1 MPAPRSKINVSD
13 ALEIATSALPHSE
26 SRPGQKEM
34 AHAVE
39 EALHEGKHLIVQAGT
54 GTGKTIAYLVPAIV
68 AGKRTVVTT
77 ATKALQDQ
85 LAHKDLPF
93 LVQHLSEYVNR
104 DITFA
109 VLKGRSNYVCR
120 QRLAELNGETEKKN
134 RKADSP
140 TLLEV
145 DEMSQSVRREIDLI
159 SEWTKTTK
167 SGDMADISWSPSDRA
182 LRAVSV
188 GSDECPGARR
198 CPVGGTCFSELAR
211 FKASEAD
218 IVVVNTHLYGLH
230 VASGGQ
236 LLPEHEVLIV
246 DEAHGLEDIMSD
258 TVGVSIHAG
267 NFNFFAGVVKRI
279 IADPKVISDI
289 VNIGTMLD
297 EVLSPIHN
305 QRISAPLPLEV
316 TAVLAEGRRIVAR
329 ILDILRTIETKDDDS
344 NQRKLRAQ
352 TLATRLADTVDVAL
366 KTDDTYVPYVS
377 GTVDHPKLDIAPLD
391 VGPVLDAGVW
401 QKTTA
406 ILTSATVPSKMADR
420 IGLPVSKTQLCNVE
434 SPFDYQSNAVL
445 YCSKHLPNPN
455 SPEFTKLMHEEL
467 FHLISAAGGRT
478 LALFTSYRALD
489 AAVDAMRK
497 RLPNTILSQREYQ
510 KNQLVKLF
518 SEDESSCLFATSG
531 FFQGIDIPGRTLSLV
546 TLDRI
551 PFPRPDDPLLSAR
564 RDAIGDRAFREIDLP
579 RAATLLAQATGRLI
593 RNATDRG
600 VVAVFDPRLGNAG
613 YRRDILGSMPPMR
626 KNYSLIVSGSNY
638 CATGISR

>member
-1 MPAPRSKINVSD
+1 VPAPRSKINVSD

-134 RKADSP
+134 RKTDSP

-352 TLATRLADTVDVAL
+352 TLATRLADTIDVAL
-366 KTDDTYVPYVS
+366 KTDDTYVPYIS

-489 AAVDAMRK
+489 AAVEAMRK

-626 KNYSLIVSGSNY
+626 KSVDRQEVEEFLRLI
-638 CATGISR
+638 TR

>member
-1 MPAPRSKINVSD
+1 MAHAVSD
-13 ALEIATSALPHSE
+13 ALA
-26 SRPGQKEM
+26 
-34 AHAVE
+34 
-39 EALHEGKHLIVQAGT
+39 EGKHLIVQAGT

-68 AGKRTVVTT
+68 AGKKTVVTT

-93 LVQHLSEYVNR
+93 LVEHLGSYVNR
-104 DITFA
+104 EITFA

-120 QRLAELNGETEKKN
+120 QRLAEINGESEKKN
-134 RKADSP
+134 RKNDSP

-159 SEWTKTTK
+159 SEWVKGSK
-167 SGDMADISWSPSDRA
+167 SGDMADISWSPSERA
-182 LRAVSV
+182 MRAVSV

-198 CPVGGTCFSELAR
+198 CPVGGTCFSEIAR

-258 TVGVSIHAG
+258 TVGVSLHAG

-289 VNIGTMLD
+289 VNIGMMLD
-297 EVLSPIHN
+297 EVLTGLHN
-305 QRISAPLPLEV
+305 QRISAPLPLEI
-316 TAVLAEGRRIVAR
+316 TAVLAEGRRLVAR
-329 ILDILRTIETKDDDS
+329 ILDILRTIDTKDDDS

-352 TLATRLADTVDVAL
+352 TLATRLADTIDVAL

-406 ILTSATVPSKMADR
+406 ILTSATVPNKMAER
-420 IGLPVSKTQLCNVE
+420 IGLPISRTQTCNVE

-455 SPEFTKLMHEEL
+455 SAEFTKLMHEEL
-467 FHLISAAGGRT
+467 FHLIAAAGGRT
-478 LALFTSYRALD
+478 LALFTSYKALD
-489 AAVDAMRK
+489 LAVEAMRK
-497 RLPNTILSQREYQ
+497 KLPNTILSQREYQ
-510 KNQLVKLF
+510 KTQLVKLF
-518 SEDESSCLFATSG
+518 TEDESSCLFATSG

-613 YRRDILGSMPPMR
+613 YRRDILESMPPMR
-626 KNYSLIVSGSNY
+626 KSIDRAEVEEFLRLI
-638 CATGISR
+638 TR

>member
-1 MPAPRSKINVSD
+1 VPAPRSKINVSD

-316 TAVLAEGRRIVAR
+316 TAILAEGRRIVAR

-352 TLATRLADTVDVAL
+352 TLATRLADTIDVAL
-366 KTDDTYVPYVS
+366 KTDDTYVPYIS
-377 GTVDHPKLDIAPLD
+377 GTIDHPKLDIAPLD

-455 SPEFTKLMHEEL
+455 SPEFTKLMHDEL

-489 AAVDAMRK
+489 LAVEAMRK

-518 SEDESSCLFATSG
+518 TEDESSCLFATSG

-626 KNYSLIVSGSNY
+626 KSVDRQEVEEFLRLI
-638 CATGISR
+638 TR

>member
-1 MPAPRSKINVSD
+1 MAHAVSD
-13 ALEIATSALPHSE
+13 ALA
-26 SRPGQKEM
+26 
-34 AHAVE
+34 
-39 EALHEGKHLIVQAGT
+39 EGKHLIVQAGT

-68 AGKRTVVTT
+68 AGKKTVVTT

-93 LVQHLSEYVNR
+93 LVEHLGSYVNR

-120 QRLAELNGETEKKN
+120 QRLAEINGESEKKN
-134 RKADSP
+134 RKNDSP

-159 SEWTKTTK
+159 SEWVKGSK
-167 SGDMADISWSPSDRA
+167 SGDMADISWSPSERA
-182 LRAVSV
+182 MRAVSV

-198 CPVGGTCFSELAR
+198 CPVGGTCFSEIAR
-211 FKASEAD
+211 FKANEAD

-258 TVGVSIHAG
+258 TVGVSLHAG

-289 VNIGTMLD
+289 VNIGMMLD
-297 EVLSPIHN
+297 EVLTGLHN
-305 QRISAPLPLEV
+305 QRISAPLPLEI
-316 TAVLAEGRRIVAR
+316 TAVLAEGRRLVAR
-329 ILDILRTIETKDDDS
+329 ILDILRTIDTKDDDS

-352 TLATRLADTVDVAL
+352 TLATRLADTIDVAL

-406 ILTSATVPSKMADR
+406 ILTSATVPNKMAER
-420 IGLPVSKTQLCNVE
+420 IGLPISRTQTCNVE

-455 SPEFTKLMHEEL
+455 SAEFTKLMHEEL
-467 FHLISAAGGRT
+467 FHLIAAAGGRT
-478 LALFTSYRALD
+478 LALFTSYKALD
-489 AAVDAMRK
+489 LAVEAMRK
-497 RLPNTILSQREYQ
+497 KLPNTILSQREYQ
-510 KNQLVKLF
+510 KTQLVKLF
-518 SEDESSCLFATSG
+518 TEDESSCLFATSG

-613 YRRDILGSMPPMR
+613 YRRDILESMPPMR
-626 KNYSLIVSGSNY
+626 KSIDRAEVEEFLRLI
-638 CATGISR
+638 TR

>member
-352 TLATRLADTVDVAL
+352 TLATRLADTIDVAL
-366 KTDDTYVPYVS
+366 KTDDTYVPYIS

-489 AAVDAMRK
+489 LAVEAMRK
-497 RLPNTILSQREYQ
+497 RLTNTILSQREYQ

-626 KNYSLIVSGSNY
+626 KSVDRQEVEEFLRLI
-638 CATGISR
+638 TR

>member
-134 RKADSP
+134 RKTDSP

-626 KNYSLIVSGSNY
+626 KSVDRQEVEEFLRLI
-638 CATGISR
+638 TR

>member
-626 KNYSLIVSGSNY
+626 KSVDRQEVEEFLQLI
-638 CATGISR
+638 TR

>member
-1 MPAPRSKINVSD
+1 VPAPRSKINVSD

-352 TLATRLADTVDVAL
+352 TLATRLADTIDVAL
-366 KTDDTYVPYVS
+366 KTDDTYVPYIS
-377 GTVDHPKLDIAPLD
+377 GSVDHPKLDIAPLD

-626 KNYSLIVSGSNY
+626 KSVDRQEVEEFLRLI
-638 CATGISR
+638 TR

>member
-352 TLATRLADTVDVAL
+352 TLATRLADTIDVAL
-366 KTDDTYVPYVS
+366 KTDDTYVPYIS

-489 AAVDAMRK
+489 AAVEDMRK

-531 FFQGIDIPGRTLSLV
+531 FFRGIDIPGRTLSLV

-613 YRRDILGSMPPMR
+613 YRRDILESMPPMR
-626 KNYSLIVSGSNY
+626 KSVDRQEVEEFLRLI
-638 CATGISR
+638 TR

>member
-1 MPAPRSKINVSD
+1 MAHAVSD
-13 ALEIATSALPHSE
+13 ALA
-26 SRPGQKEM
+26 
-34 AHAVE
+34 
-39 EALHEGKHLIVQAGT
+39 EGKHLIVQAGT

-68 AGKRTVVTT
+68 AGKKTVVTT

-93 LVQHLSEYVNR
+93 LVEHLGSYVNR

-120 QRLAELNGETEKKN
+120 QRLAEINGESEKKN
-134 RKADSP
+134 RKNDSP

-159 SEWTKTTK
+159 SEWVKGSK
-167 SGDMADISWSPSDRA
+167 SGDMADISWSPSERA
-182 LRAVSV
+182 MRAVSV

-198 CPVGGTCFSELAR
+198 CPVGGTCFSEIAR

-258 TVGVSIHAG
+258 TVGVSLHAG

-289 VNIGTMLD
+289 VNIGMMLD
-297 EVLSPIHN
+297 EVLSGLHN
-305 QRISAPLPLEV
+305 QRISAPLPLEI
-316 TAVLAEGRRIVAR
+316 TAVLAEGRRLVAR
-329 ILDILRTIETKDDDS
+329 ILDILRTIDTKDDDS

-352 TLATRLADTVDVAL
+352 TLATRLADTIDVAL

-406 ILTSATVPSKMADR
+406 ILTSATVPNKMAER
-420 IGLPVSKTQLCNVE
+420 IGLPFSRTQTCNVE

-455 SPEFTKLMHEEL
+455 SAEFTKLMHEEL
-467 FHLISAAGGRT
+467 FHLIAAAGGRT
-478 LALFTSYRALD
+478 LALFTSYKALD
-489 AAVDAMRK
+489 LAVEAMRK
-497 RLPNTILSQREYQ
+497 KLPNTILSQREYQ
-510 KNQLVKLF
+510 KTQLVKLF
-518 SEDESSCLFATSG
+518 TEDESSCLFATSG

-613 YRRDILGSMPPMR
+613 YRRDILESMPPMR
-626 KNYSLIVSGSNY
+626 KSIDRAEVEEFLRLI
-638 CATGISR
+638 TR

>member
-1 MPAPRSKINVSD
+1 VPAPRSKINVSD

-289 VNIGTMLD
+289 INIGTMLD

-352 TLATRLADTVDVAL
+352 TLATRLADTIDVAL
-366 KTDDTYVPYVS
+366 KTDDTYVPYIS

-626 KNYSLIVSGSNY
+626 KSVDRQEVEEFLRLI
-638 CATGISR
+638 TR

>member
-145 DEMSQSVRREIDLI
+145 DEMSQSVRHEIDLI

-352 TLATRLADTVDVAL
+352 TLATRLADTIDVAL

-626 KNYSLIVSGSNY
+626 KSVDRQEVEEFLRLI
-638 CATGISR
+638 TR

>member
-1 MPAPRSKINVSD
+1 VPAPRSKINVSD

-68 AGKRTVVTT
+68 AGKHTVVTT

-279 IADPKVISDI
+279 IADPKVIGDI

-352 TLATRLADTVDVAL
+352 TLATRLADTIDVAL
-366 KTDDTYVPYVS
+366 KTDDTYVPYIS

-626 KNYSLIVSGSNY
+626 KSVDRQEVEEFLRLI
-638 CATGISR
+638 TR

>member
-1 MPAPRSKINVSD
+1 MAHAVSD
-13 ALEIATSALPHSE
+13 ALA
-26 SRPGQKEM
+26 
-34 AHAVE
+34 
-39 EALHEGKHLIVQAGT
+39 EGKHLIVQAGT

-68 AGKRTVVTT
+68 AGKKTVVTT

-93 LVQHLSEYVNR
+93 LVEHLGSYVNR

-120 QRLAELNGETEKKN
+120 QRLAEINGESEKKN
-134 RKADSP
+134 RKNDSP

-159 SEWTKTTK
+159 SEWVKGSK
-167 SGDMADISWSPSDRA
+167 SGDMADISWSPSERA
-182 LRAVSV
+182 MRAVSV

-198 CPVGGTCFSELAR
+198 CPVGGTCFSEIAR

-258 TVGVSIHAG
+258 TVGVSLHAG

-289 VNIGTMLD
+289 VNIGMMLD
-297 EVLSPIHN
+297 EVLSGLHN
-305 QRISAPLPLEV
+305 QRISAPLPLEI
-316 TAVLAEGRRIVAR
+316 TAVLAEGRRLVAR
-329 ILDILRTIETKDDDS
+329 ILDILRTIDTKDDDS

-352 TLATRLADTVDVAL
+352 TLATRLADTIDVAL

-406 ILTSATVPSKMADR
+406 ILTSATVPNKMAER
-420 IGLPVSKTQLCNVE
+420 IGLPISRTQTCNVE

-455 SPEFTKLMHEEL
+455 SAEFTKLMHEEL
-467 FHLISAAGGRT
+467 FHLIAAAGGRT
-478 LALFTSYRALD
+478 LALFTSYKALD
-489 AAVDAMRK
+489 LAVEAMRK
-497 RLPNTILSQREYQ
+497 KLPNTILSQREYQ
-510 KNQLVKLF
+510 KTQLVKLF
-518 SEDESSCLFATSG
+518 TEDESSCLFATSG

-613 YRRDILGSMPPMR
+613 YRRDILESMPPMR
-626 KNYSLIVSGSNY
+626 TSIDRAEVEEFLRLI
-638 CATGISR
+638 TR

>member
-1 MPAPRSKINVSD
+1 VPAPRSKINVSD

-188 GSDECPGARR
+188 GGDECPGARR

-352 TLATRLADTVDVAL
+352 TLATRLADTIDVAL
-366 KTDDTYVPYVS
+366 KTDDTYVPYIS

-626 KNYSLIVSGSNY
+626 KSVDRQEVEEFLRLI
-638 CATGISR
+638 TR

>member
-1 MPAPRSKINVSD
+1 MAHAVSD
-13 ALEIATSALPHSE
+13 ALA
-26 SRPGQKEM
+26 
-34 AHAVE
+34 
-39 EALHEGKHLIVQAGT
+39 EGKHLIVQAGT

-68 AGKRTVVTT
+68 AGKKTVVTT

-93 LVQHLSEYVNR
+93 LVEHLGSYVNR

-120 QRLAELNGETEKKN
+120 QRLAEINGESEKKN
-134 RKADSP
+134 RKNDSP

-159 SEWTKTTK
+159 SEWVKGSK
-167 SGDMADISWSPSDRA
+167 SGDMADISWSPSERA
-182 LRAVSV
+182 MRAVSV

-198 CPVGGTCFSELAR
+198 CPVGGTCFSEIAR

-258 TVGVSIHAG
+258 TVGVSLHAG

-289 VNIGTMLD
+289 VNIGMMLD
-297 EVLSPIHN
+297 EVLTGLHN
-305 QRISAPLPLEV
+305 QRISAPLPLEI
-316 TAVLAEGRRIVAR
+316 TAVLAEGRRLVAR
-329 ILDILRTIETKDDDS
+329 ILDILRTIDTKDDDS

-352 TLATRLADTVDVAL
+352 TLATRLADTIDVSL

-406 ILTSATVPSKMADR
+406 ILTSATVPNKMAER
-420 IGLPVSKTQLCNVE
+420 IGLPISRTQTCNVE

-455 SPEFTKLMHEEL
+455 SAEFTKLMHEEL
-467 FHLISAAGGRT
+467 FHLIAAAGGRT
-478 LALFTSYRALD
+478 LALFTSYKALD
-489 AAVDAMRK
+489 LAVEAMRK
-497 RLPNTILSQREYQ
+497 KLPNTILSQREYQ
-510 KNQLVKLF
+510 KTQLVKLF
-518 SEDESSCLFATSG
+518 TEDESSCLFATSG

-613 YRRDILGSMPPMR
+613 YRRDILESMPPMR
-626 KNYSLIVSGSNY
+626 KSIDRAEVEEFLRLI
-638 CATGISR
+638 TR

>member
-352 TLATRLADTVDVAL
+352 TLATRLADTIDVAL
-366 KTDDTYVPYVS
+366 KTDDTYVPYIS
-377 GTVDHPKLDIAPLD
+377 GSVDHPKLDIAPLD

-420 IGLPVSKTQLCNVE
+420 IGLPVSKTQLCNVD

-626 KNYSLIVSGSNY
+626 KSVDRQEVEEFLRLI
-638 CATGISR
+638 TR

>member
-316 TAVLAEGRRIVAR
+316 TAILAEGRRIVAR

-352 TLATRLADTVDVAL
+352 TLATRLADTIDVAL
-366 KTDDTYVPYVS
+366 KTDDTYVPYIS
-377 GTVDHPKLDIAPLD
+377 GTIDHPKLDIAPLD

-455 SPEFTKLMHEEL
+455 SPEFTKLMHDEL

-489 AAVDAMRK
+489 LAVEAMRK

-518 SEDESSCLFATSG
+518 TEDESSCLFATSG

-626 KNYSLIVSGSNY
+626 KSVDRQEVEEFLRLI
-638 CATGISR
+638 TR

>member
-1 MPAPRSKINVSD
+1 VPAPRSKINVSD

-352 TLATRLADTVDVAL
+352 TLATRLADTIDVAL
-366 KTDDTYVPYVS
+366 KTDDTYVPYIS

-626 KNYSLIVSGSNY
+626 KSVDRQEVEEFLRLI
-638 CATGISR
+638 TR

>member
-1 MPAPRSKINVSD
+1 MAHAVSD
-13 ALEIATSALPHSE
+13 ALA
-26 SRPGQKEM
+26 
-34 AHAVE
+34 
-39 EALHEGKHLIVQAGT
+39 EGKHLIVQAGT

-68 AGKRTVVTT
+68 AGKKTVVTT

-93 LVQHLSEYVNR
+93 LVEHLGSYVNR
-104 DITFA
+104 EITFA

-120 QRLAELNGETEKKN
+120 QRLAEINGESEKKN
-134 RKADSP
+134 RKNDSP

-159 SEWTKTTK
+159 SEWVKGSK
-167 SGDMADISWSPSDRA
+167 SGDMADISWSPSERA
-182 LRAVSV
+182 MRAVSV

-198 CPVGGTCFSELAR
+198 CPVGGTCFSEIAR

-258 TVGVSIHAG
+258 TVGVSLHAG

-289 VNIGTMLD
+289 VNIGMMLD
-297 EVLSPIHN
+297 EVLSGLHN
-305 QRISAPLPLEV
+305 QRISAPLPLEI
-316 TAVLAEGRRIVAR
+316 TAVLAEGRRLVAR
-329 ILDILRTIETKDDDS
+329 ILDILRTIDTKDDDS

-352 TLATRLADTVDVAL
+352 TLATRLADTIDVAL

-406 ILTSATVPSKMADR
+406 ILTSATVPNKMAER
-420 IGLPVSKTQLCNVE
+420 IGLPISRTQTCNVE

-455 SPEFTKLMHEEL
+455 SAEFTKLMHEEL
-467 FHLISAAGGRT
+467 FHLIAAAGGRT
-478 LALFTSYRALD
+478 LALFTSYKALD
-489 AAVDAMRK
+489 LAVEAMRK
-497 RLPNTILSQREYQ
+497 KLPNTILSQREYQ
-510 KNQLVKLF
+510 KTQLVKLF
-518 SEDESSCLFATSG
+518 TEDESSCLFATSG

-613 YRRDILGSMPPMR
+613 YRRDILESMPPMR
-626 KNYSLIVSGSNY
+626 KSIDRAEVEEFLRLI
-638 CATGISR
+638 TR

>member
-352 TLATRLADTVDVAL
+352 TLATRLADTIDVAL
-366 KTDDTYVPYVS
+366 KTDDTYVPYIS

-489 AAVDAMRK
+489 AAVEAMRK

-626 KNYSLIVSGSNY
+626 KSVDRQEVEEFLRLI
-638 CATGISR
+638 TR

>member
-1 MPAPRSKINVSD
+1 MAHAVSD
-13 ALEIATSALPHSE
+13 ALA
-26 SRPGQKEM
+26 
-34 AHAVE
+34 
-39 EALHEGKHLIVQAGT
+39 EGKHLIVQAGT

-68 AGKRTVVTT
+68 AGKKTVVTT

-93 LVQHLSEYVNR
+93 LVEHLGSYVNR

-120 QRLAELNGETEKKN
+120 QRLAEINGESEKKN
-134 RKADSP
+134 RKNDSP

-159 SEWTKTTK
+159 SEWVNGSK
-167 SGDMADISWSPSDRA
+167 SGDMADISWSPSERA
-182 LRAVSV
+182 MRAVSV

-198 CPVGGTCFSELAR
+198 CPVGGTCFSEIAR

-258 TVGVSIHAG
+258 TVGISLHAG

-289 VNIGTMLD
+289 VNIGMMLD
-297 EVLSPIHN
+297 EVLTGLHN
-305 QRISAPLPLEV
+305 QRISAPLPLEI
-316 TAVLAEGRRIVAR
+316 TAVLAEGRRLVAR
-329 ILDILRTIETKDDDS
+329 ILDILRTIDTKDDDS

-352 TLATRLADTVDVAL
+352 TLATRLADTIDVAL

-406 ILTSATVPSKMADR
+406 ILTSATVPNKMAER
-420 IGLPVSKTQLCNVE
+420 IGLPISRTQTCNVE

-455 SPEFTKLMHEEL
+455 SAEFTKLMHEEL
-467 FHLISAAGGRT
+467 FHLIAAAGGRT
-478 LALFTSYRALD
+478 LALFTSYKALD
-489 AAVDAMRK
+489 LAVETMRK
-497 RLPNTILSQREYQ
+497 KLPNTILSQREYQ
-510 KNQLVKLF
+510 KTQLVKLF
-518 SEDESSCLFATSG
+518 TEDESSCLFATSG

-613 YRRDILGSMPPMR
+613 YRRDILESMPPMR
-626 KNYSLIVSGSNY
+626 KSIDRAEVEEFLRLI
-638 CATGISR
+638 TR

>member
-1 MPAPRSKINVSD
+1 MAHAVSD
-13 ALEIATSALPHSE
+13 ALA
-26 SRPGQKEM
+26 
-34 AHAVE
+34 
-39 EALHEGKHLIVQAGT
+39 EGKHLIVQAGT

-68 AGKRTVVTT
+68 AGKKTVVTT

-93 LVQHLSEYVNR
+93 LVEHLGSYVNR

-120 QRLAELNGETEKKN
+120 QRLAEINGESEKKN
-134 RKADSP
+134 RKNDSP

-159 SEWTKTTK
+159 SEWVKSSK
-167 SGDMADISWSPSDRA
+167 SGDMADISWSPSERA
-182 LRAVSV
+182 MRAVSV

-198 CPVGGTCFSELAR
+198 CPVGGTCFSEIAR

-258 TVGVSIHAG
+258 TVGVSLHAG

-289 VNIGTMLD
+289 VNIGMMLD
-297 EVLSPIHN
+297 EVLSGLHN
-305 QRISAPLPLEV
+305 QRISAPLPLEI
-316 TAVLAEGRRIVAR
+316 TAVLAEGRRLVAR

-352 TLATRLADTVDVAL
+352 TLATRLADTIDVAL
-366 KTDDTYVPYVS
+366 KTDDTFVPYVS

-406 ILTSATVPSKMADR
+406 ILTSATVPNKMSER
-420 IGLPVSKTQLCNVE
+420 IGLPVSRTQTCNVE
-434 SPFDYQSNAVL
+434 SPFDYQSNAML

-455 SPEFTKLMHEEL
+455 SAEFTKLMHDEL
-467 FHLISAAGGRT
+467 YHLIAAAGGRT
-478 LALFTSYRALD
+478 LALFTSYKALD
-489 AAVDAMRK
+489 LAVEAMRK
-497 RLPNTILSQREYQ
+497 KLPNTILSQREYQ
-510 KNQLVKLF
+510 KTQLVKLF

-613 YRRDILGSMPPMR
+613 YRRDILESMPPMR
-626 KNYSLIVSGSNY
+626 KSIDRAEVEEFLRLI
-638 CATGISR
+638 TR

>member
-39 EALHEGKHLIVQAGT
+39 EALNEGKHLIVQAGT

-352 TLATRLADTVDVAL
+352 TLATRLADTIDVAL
-366 KTDDTYVPYVS
+366 KTDDTYVPYIS
-377 GTVDHPKLDIAPLD
+377 GTIDHPKLDIAPLD

-626 KNYSLIVSGSNY
+626 KSVDRQEVEEFLRLI
-638 CATGISR
+638 TR

>member
-39 EALHEGKHLIVQAGT
+39 EALNEGKHLIVQAGT

-366 KTDDTYVPYVS
+366 KTDDTYVPYIS
-377 GTVDHPKLDIAPLD
+377 GTIDHPKLDIAPLD

-489 AAVDAMRK
+489 LAVEAMRK

-626 KNYSLIVSGSNY
+626 KSVDRQEVEEFLRLI
-638 CATGISR
+638 TR

>member
-39 EALHEGKHLIVQAGT
+39 EALNEGKHLIVQAGT

-120 QRLAELNGETEKKN
+120 QRLAELNGESEKKN

-159 SEWTKTTK
+159 TEWTKTTK

-182 LRAVSV
+182 MKAVSV

-218 IVVVNTHLYGLH
+218 IIVVNTHLYGLH

-352 TLATRLADTVDVAL
+352 TLATRLADTIDVAL
-366 KTDDTYVPYVS
+366 KTDDTYVPYIS

-626 KNYSLIVSGSNY
+626 KSVDRQEVEEFLRLI
-638 CATGISR
+638 TR

>member
-366 KTDDTYVPYVS
+366 KTDDTYVPYIS

-489 AAVDAMRK
+489 AAVEAMRK

-626 KNYSLIVSGSNY
+626 KSVDRQEVEEFLRLI
-638 CATGISR
+638 TR

>member
-1 MPAPRSKINVSD
+1 VPAPRSKINVSD

-39 EALHEGKHLIVQAGT
+39 EALNEGKHLIVQAGT

-626 KNYSLIVSGSNY
+626 KSVDRQEVEEFLRLI
-638 CATGISR
+638 TR

>member
-1 MPAPRSKINVSD
+1 MAHAVSD
-13 ALEIATSALPHSE
+13 ALA
-26 SRPGQKEM
+26 
-34 AHAVE
+34 
-39 EALHEGKHLIVQAGT
+39 EGKHLIVQAGT

-68 AGKRTVVTT
+68 AGKKTVVTT

-93 LVQHLSEYVNR
+93 LVEHLGSYVNR

-120 QRLAELNGETEKKN
+120 QRLAEINGESEKKN
-134 RKADSP
+134 RKNDSP

-159 SEWTKTTK
+159 SEWVKGSK
-167 SGDMADISWSPSDRA
+167 SGDMADISWSPSERA
-182 LRAVSV
+182 MRAVSV

-198 CPVGGTCFSELAR
+198 CPVGGTCFSEIAR

-258 TVGVSIHAG
+258 TVGVSLHAG

-289 VNIGTMLD
+289 VNIGMMLE
-297 EVLSPIHN
+297 EVLSGLHN
-305 QRISAPLPLEV
+305 QRISAPLPLEI
-316 TAVLAEGRRIVAR
+316 TAVLAEGRRLVAR
-329 ILDILRTIETKDDDS
+329 ILDILRTIDTKDDDS

-352 TLATRLADTVDVAL
+352 TLATRLADTIDVAL

-406 ILTSATVPSKMADR
+406 ILTSATVPNKMAER
-420 IGLPVSKTQLCNVE
+420 IGLPVSRTQTCNVE

-455 SPEFTKLMHEEL
+455 SAEFTKLMHEEL
-467 FHLISAAGGRT
+467 FHLIAAAGGRT
-478 LALFTSYRALD
+478 LALFTSYKALD
-489 AAVDAMRK
+489 LAVEAMRK
-497 RLPNTILSQREYQ
+497 KLPNTILSQREYQ
-510 KNQLVKLF
+510 KTQLVKLF
-518 SEDESSCLFATSG
+518 IEDESSCLFATSG

-613 YRRDILGSMPPMR
+613 YRRDILESMPPMR
-626 KNYSLIVSGSNY
+626 KSIDRAEVEEFLRLI
-638 CATGISR
+638 TR

>member
-145 DEMSQSVRREIDLI
+145 DEMSQSVRHEIDLI

-626 KNYSLIVSGSNY
+626 KSVDRQEVEEFLRLI
-638 CATGISR
+638 TR

>member
-626 KNYSLIVSGSNY
+626 KSVDRQEVEEFLRLI
-638 CATGISR
+638 TR

>member
-1 MPAPRSKINVSD
+1 
-13 ALEIATSALPHSE
+13 
-26 SRPGQKEM
+26 
-34 AHAVE
+34 
-39 EALHEGKHLIVQAGT
+39 
-54 GTGKTIAYLVPAIV
+54 
-68 AGKRTVVTT
+68 
-77 ATKALQDQ
+77 
-85 LAHKDLPF
+85 
-93 LVQHLSEYVNR
+93 
-104 DITFA
+104 
-109 VLKGRSNYVCR
+109 
-120 QRLAELNGETEKKN
+120 
-134 RKADSP
+134 
-140 TLLEV
+140 
-145 DEMSQSVRREIDLI
+145 MSQSVRREIDLI

-316 TAVLAEGRRIVAR
+316 TAILAEGRRIVAR

-352 TLATRLADTVDVAL
+352 TLATRLADTIDVAL
-366 KTDDTYVPYVS
+366 KTDDTYVPYIS
-377 GTVDHPKLDIAPLD
+377 GTIDHPKLDIAPLD

-455 SPEFTKLMHEEL
+455 SPEFTKLMHDEL

-489 AAVDAMRK
+489 LAVEAMRK

-518 SEDESSCLFATSG
+518 TEDESSCLFATSG

-626 KNYSLIVSGSNY
+626 KSVDRQEVEEFLRLI
-638 CATGISR
+638 TR